1 MLFSKKSKGFFV
13 ELNESSVLLAR
24 TTSGSAPMEV
34 EELKECALGDEAA
47 ITEAIKEIQPRSP
60 PSGYLH
66 AVVGVYPPRRIVR
79 RHTLELKKM
88 KEPGYMA
95 EVFSQQLRIEQ
106 DKYMLAM
113 INSGDGADYDL
124 VKANQKEVIFCGA
137 PNEDVSA
144 SQEGLLHLGIY
155 PERLELGSVA
165 TLGALVDCLAF
176 EKSKTPALVL
186 DVGNDTT
193 HSFIVSA
200 AGVEVSR
207 PIPQGLE
214 AMVPVVQK
222 ELGLKDEES
231 ARKLFKSNTFDF
243 TGMGPL
249 LIKRLLKELQSSIG
263 FYEVQTGQSVGQ
275 VVCIQL
281 SPKLAWL
288 EGALASSLGIAD
300 LKFDPLPWLRS
311 RKVVVPDALSKT
323 AAEFR
328 WFGLM
333 SLMVQYSSQNGA
345 PTNEEK

>member
-1 MLFSKKSKGFFV
+1 MLFSKKTKGFFV
-13 ELNESSVLLAR
+13 EVSESSVLLAR
-24 TTSGSAPMEV
+24 TTSSSCPMEV
-34 EELKECALGDEAA
+34 EDLRECPVGDEAA
-47 ITEAIKEIQPRSP
+47 FAEALKQIQPKKP
-60 PSGYLH
+60 PSGFLH
-66 AVVGVYPPRRIVR
+66 AVVGVYPPKRVVR
-79 RHTLELKKM
+79 KHTLELKKM

-95 EVFSQQLRIEQ
+95 DVFTQQLRIEQ
-106 DKYMLAM
+106 DKFTLAM
-113 INSGDGADYDL
+113 INATDGTDYDL
-124 VKANQKEVIFCGA
+124 GKASQKDVVFCGA
-137 PNEDVSA
+137 PNDEINA
-144 SQEGLLHLGIY
+144 AQNALLAMGVF

-165 TLGALVDCLAF
+165 TLGALVDYLTF
-176 EKSKTPALVL
+176 EKSKVPTLVL

-200 AGVEVSR
+200 SGVEASR

-275 VVCIQL
+275 VICIQL

-288 EGALASSLGIAD
+288 EGSLASSLGISA
-300 LKFDPLPWLRS
+300 LKTNPIPWLRS
-311 RKVVVPDALSKT
+311 RQVIVPDELAKT
-323 AAEFR
+323 AGNFH

-333 SLMVQYSSQNGA
+333 GLMVQYEMKNGTS
-345 PTNEEK
+345 PGEKK